1 MYTIENKC
9 PFLTGDEVEVF
20 TCLKILS
27 VAVTSVA
34 TPENMSFHGREG
46 D

>member
-9 PFLTGDEVEVF
+9 PFLTADEVEVF

-27 VAVTSVA
+27 VAVTSGA
-34 TPENMSFHGREG
+34 TPENMSSLGREG

>member
-20 TCLKILS
+20 ICLKILS
-27 VAVTSVA
+27 VAVTSDA
-34 TPENMSFHGREG
+34 TPENMSSHGREG
-46 D
+46 E